1 MATLRQPAFIV
12 IGIAFVIHQLLQ
24 KILHIN
30 LPWLD
35 HYLDP
40 LLCMPILLTL
50 LLAERRHLFYKN
62 NNYQLSLK
70 EVMIALIILS
80 VLFEVVFPKL
90 SSKFTADWGDIIT
103 YIIGSSFFYI
113 VLNKPLL
120 KD

>member
-12 IGIAFVIHQLLQ
+12 IAIVFAIHQLLQ

-50 LLAERRHLFYKN
+50 VLAERRHLFYKG

-70 EVMIALIILS
+70 GIIIAIVILS
-80 VLFEVVFPKL
+80 VLFEIVFPKL
-90 SSKFTADWGDIIT
+90 TSKFTADWGDAAV
-103 YIIGSSFFYI
+103 YVIGGLFFYLK
-113 VLNKPLL
+113 LNRPL
-120 KD
+120 